1 MTGIVEA
8 ACPGCKKL
16 LRIPSNWI
24 DQPLRCKHCGMVVS
38 ARVVAP
44 SALPAVP
51 IAVPVASPL
60 PVAKPVTSSP
70 QPAAIPQ
77 RSPVGPNA
85 FSNLDGATDAPG
97 SRRRRQRKRARR
109 RVVVGLFVLAAAA
122 LASMVFWP
130 QIKELVGQANSQ
142 IASLDEEEKKPKE
155 TPKIDKPPRKA
166 DDPASS
172 DPPKQEQPKKDS
184 PKKEQPKKEQ
194 PKEGPRKDPPKK
206 DPPKKDPPKKEASPE
221 PPVRSTGL
229 FPRRALAISVNNYL
243 FLNPISY
250 GSNDGKG
257 HSVRTLLERF
267 TSGLRVP
274 AEQVFELSDAAR
286 MGRAR
291 SPVKATI
298 EKAVTDF
305 IATSRPQD
313 RLVFLLVAHTV
324 QIEDESYIVPVEG
337 DQDMKDRLIPLSWL
351 YGKLAAAPARQ
362 KILVIDTCRFNP
374 TRGQER
380 PGGGAMGEKL
390 DARLKEPP
398 PGVQVWTACVGGQ
411 QSYEFDS
418 SANGNVDN
426 RLFLDCIQQ
435 ALVQGVEGSQRPDE
449 SIRLDS
455 LVNKVN
461 ALMKAELTPL
471 KLEQTSRLS
480 GKETEGGAAYDSTQ
494 PPAAKITFEAPRPSG
509 EDVAPVAEVRSIL
522 AEIDVPPIR
531 LARDDMA
538 MRADAMPPFSAKLL
552 VEYKSDAAKT
562 PFRDAVEK
570 ARKTLHQQ
578 LKGKR
583 LREEWQMIG
592 DENGHKAFVKDYQE
606 KEVAKTIRELEEAL
620 EDLRAAGK
628 EGRKE
633 EKSKRWQANYDY
645 ILARMESQI
654 GYLYEYD
661 SALGDMRKELPE
673 KGPNGWRLASQQKL
687 SGDPAGRRLVTE
699 SGKILDKL
707 AKDNPGTPWELLAK
721 RDRLTNLGL
730 KWQPNK

>member
-16 LRIPSNWI
+16 LRIPANWI

-44 SALPAVP
+44 SAPPAIP
-51 IAVPVASPL
+51 IATPVASPL
-60 PVAKPVTSSP
+60 PIAKPVAAP
-70 QPAAIPQ
+70 PPPAAIPHP
-77 RSPVGPNA
+77 SPVGPNA
-85 FSNLDGATDAPG
+85 FSNLHGATDASAPW
-97 SRRRRQRKRARR
+97 RRRQRKRARKR
-109 RVVVGLFVLAAAA
+109 LVVGLIVLAAAA
-122 LASMVFWP
+122 LATMVFLP
-130 QIKELVGQANSQ
+130 QIKELVGQAKSQ
-142 IASLDEEEKKPKE
+142 IAALDEEEKTPKE
-155 TPKIDKPPRKA
+155 PPKTEKPPRKP
-166 DDPASS
+166 DEPAPI
-172 DPPKQEQPKKDS
+172 DPPKKEQPNKEP
-184 PKKEQPKKEQ
+184 PKKEQPKKEP
-194 PKEGPRKDPPKK
+194 PKDGPRKDPPKK
-206 DPPKKDPPKKEASPE
+206 EPPKKDPPKKEAPPE
-221 PPVRSTGL
+221 PPVRSAGL

-243 FLNPISY
+243 FLNPINY
-250 GSNDGKG
+250 GSPNRPG

-267 TSGLRVP
+267 TSGLRIP
-274 AEQVFELSDAAR
+274 AEQVFELSDAAP

-298 EKAVTDF
+298 EKAVADF
-305 IATSRPQD
+305 IATSRAQD
-313 RLVFLLVAHTV
+313 RLVLLLVAHTV
-324 QIEDESYIVPVEG
+324 QIEDETYIVPVEG
-337 DQDMKDRLIPLSWL
+337 DQDTKDRLIPLSWL
-351 YGKLAAAPARQ
+351 YAKLAAAPARQ
-362 KILVIDTCRFNP
+362 KILILDTCRFNP

-390 DARLKEPP
+390 DAKLKEPP
-398 PGVQVWTACVGGQ
+398 PGVQVWTACVAGQ

-418 SANGNVDN
+418 SANGNVN
-426 RLFLDCIQQ
+426 NGLFLDCLQQ
-435 ALVQGVEGSQRPDE
+435 ALMQGVEGTQRPDE

-494 PPAAKITFEAPRPSG
+494 PPADKITFEAPRAGG
-509 EDVAPVAEVRSIL
+509 EDVAPLAEIRSIL
-522 AEIDVPPIR
+522 SEIDVPPIR
-531 LARDDMA
+531 VTRTDLA
-538 MRADAMPPFSAKLL
+538 MRAESMPPFSAKLL
-552 VEYKSDAAKT
+552 ADYKSDAAST

-570 ARKTLHQQ
+570 ARKTLNAQ
-578 LKGKR
+578 LKGKH
-583 LREEWQMIG
+583 LQEEWQMIG
-592 DENGHKAFVKDYQE
+592 DENRHKAFVKDYQE

-620 EDLRAAGK
+620 DDLRAAGK
-628 EGRKE
+628 AGRKE
-633 EKSKRWQANYDY
+633 ETSKRWQANYDY

-661 SALGDMRKELPE
+661 SALGEMRKELPE

-730 KWQPNK
+730 RWQPNK